1 MSERDGVI
9 VVGAGPVGLVTAL
22 GLARS
27 GVPVTL
33 IEKEPALTRDLRAGS
48 FHPPTLEL
56 MEPLGITPRL
66 LEIAIR
72 VPVWQMRDRQ
82 EGLVAEFDLSLLKN
96 DTPYPFRAHCEQF
109 KLTPIVLD
117 LLKQQSNVEVHFDTE
132 FVGFEQTGDHV
143 DVTVRGP
150 GGERVLR
157 GSFLVAGDGGRSAV
171 RKATGIEFEGF
182 TWPERFLVIS
192 TYHDLGE
199 YGFAPNAY
207 IADPDEWAA
216 VFKMPGEEGRGL
228 WRLAVPIPTEMDD
241 EVVLSEE
248 YAGKTLSGL
257 LRHEADFPIA
267 YRSVYRVHQRVAK
280 HFRLGRVVLAGDAAH
295 VNNPLGGFGLNSGI
309 HDACN
314 LYPKLARVWRG
325 EAPQSELDLYSR
337 QRRTATVDFVQAQ
350 SIRNKRTLEERDPE
364 VRRQRR
370 EELREIAADPQK
382 AYEYLLNTSMINSL
396 RKANATL

>member
-1 MSERDGVI
+1 
-9 VVGAGPVGLVTAL
+9 
-22 GLARS
+22 
-27 GVPVTL
+27 
-33 IEKEPALTRDLRAGS
+33 
-48 FHPPTLEL
+48 
-56 MEPLGITPRL
+56 
-66 LEIAIR
+66 
-72 VPVWQMRDRQ
+72 
-82 EGLVAEFDLSLLKN
+82 VAEFDLSLLKN

-216 VFKMPGEEGRGL
+216 VF
-228 WRLAVPIPTEMDD
+228 
-241 EVVLSEE
+241 
-248 YAGKTLSGL
+248 
-257 LRHEADFPIA
+257 
-267 YRSVYRVHQRVAK
+267 
-280 HFRLGRVVLAGDAAH
+280 
-295 VNNPLGGFGLNSGI
+295 
-309 HDACN
+309 
-314 LYPKLARVWRG
+314 
-325 EAPQSELDLYSR
+325 
-337 QRRTATVDFVQAQ
+337 
-350 SIRNKRTLEERDPE
+350 
-364 VRRQRR
+364 
-370 EELREIAADPQK
+370 
-382 AYEYLLNTSMINSL
+382 
-396 RKANATL
+396 